1 MVDFDWIVDQE
12 VGGMSHP
19 SSPEDFHFLK
29 ESAIDVIVS
38 LTGGGPSPELAERF
52 RMRVHHFHIPD
63 MDIPS
68 VATMDS
74 IVDAIDGELKEGRR
88 VAVHCGA
95 GLGRTGTVLACYL
108 VSRGEPAPKAID
120 VVRRKRPGSVETPDQ
135 ERFVADY
142 EAHINRR
149 RERNRDK
156 RRRKKNR

>member
-1 MVDFDWIVDQE
+1 MADFNWIVEKE

-19 SSPEDFHFLK
+19 YSPEDFHFLK

-38 LTGGGPSPELAERF
+38 LTGSGPDRELAERF

-68 VATMDS
+68 IATMDS
-74 IVDAIDGELKEGRR
+74 IADAIDTELKEGRR

-108 VSRGEPAPKAID
+108 VSRGEPADTAIAT
-120 VVRRKRPGSVETPDQ
+120 VRRKRPGSIETLDQ
-135 ERFVADY
+135 ERFVSDY
-142 EAHINRR
+142 EEHIKRR
-149 RERNRDK
+149 RKKNRDK